1 MIFKNYINKIGD
13 FIIKRLAELIGI
25 FLIVTSILLFIS
37 LISYSPEDPN
47 FIFPENQEIK
57 NFLGFRGS
65 FIADIFFQSIFSLY
79 PQGPAGDLS
88 VVFMERSLHNKL
100 HGEFLN
106 DYRPTDVI
114 TFPPDPSE
122 QIAGEICVS
131 VEQAWDEAISRDL
144 PFHRELSLYLIHGW
158 LHLVGFDDIERVER
172 KQMRFEEER
181 SLKHIEDQDCLPD
194 FVLAQTDNRV

>member
-1 MIFKNYINKIGD
+1 MGSVKILSLHSMSTLSN
-13 FIIKRLAELIGI
+13 FNEWKTTLSISNLNPCLSFSKRRL
-25 FLIVTSILLFIS
+25 
-37 LISYSPEDPN
+37 
-47 FIFPENQEIK
+47 
-57 NFLGFRGS
+57 
-65 FIADIFFQSIFSLY
+65 DIFFQSMFSLY

-122 QIAGEICVS
+122 QMAGEICVS